1 MSDIIEHQG
10 VVDSVEGCRVRV
22 SIMQQSACSGC
33 KARSMCTSSESKER
47 IMEVFEQDAESK
59 YAVGERVCVC
69 GTLSMGKQAVAFA
82 FGVPMLL
89 TLAVMCLCLAVLHV
103 SDIAA
108 VASWLVSMAL
118 YFSVLYACR
127 DKMEKRFALW
137 IKKPI

>member
-10 VVDSVEGCRVRV
+10 VVYSVEGCRVRV

-47 IMEVFEQDAESK
+47 VMEVFEQDAESK

-89 TLAVMCLCLAVLHV
+89 TVVVMCLCLAVLHV
-103 SDIAA
+103 SELAA
-108 VASWLVSMAL
+108 VASWLVLMAL
-118 YFSVLYACR
+118 YFLVLYAFR
-127 DKMEKRFALW
+127 DKMEKQFALW

>member
-47 IMEVFEQDAESK
+47 VMEVFEQDAESK

-89 TLAVMCLCLAVLHV
+89 TVVAMCLCLAVLHV
-103 SDIAA
+103 SELAA
-108 VASWLVSMAL
+108 VASWLVLMAL
-118 YFSVLYACR
+118 YFSMLYAFR